1 MKKNKSILL
10 VEDDK
15 LLRDLLIKKL
25 EDYGYNV
32 MAAIDGE
39 SSLELIKDSKPSL
52 VLLDIMMPGIDGF
65 EVLEKI
71 KNNKD
76 KKIADTPVV
85 MLTNLGQEENA
96 RIAKEK
102 GAIDYVLKADFNTD
116 EILEKVDRHLNEYG
130 E

>member
-1 MKKNKSILL
+1 MEKNKSILL

-15 LLRDLLIKKL
+15 LLRDLMVKKL
-25 EDYGYNV
+25 ENHGYNV

-71 KNNKD
+71 KNDKD
-76 KKIADTPVV
+76 KKIADIPVV

-96 RIAKEK
+96 KIAKEK